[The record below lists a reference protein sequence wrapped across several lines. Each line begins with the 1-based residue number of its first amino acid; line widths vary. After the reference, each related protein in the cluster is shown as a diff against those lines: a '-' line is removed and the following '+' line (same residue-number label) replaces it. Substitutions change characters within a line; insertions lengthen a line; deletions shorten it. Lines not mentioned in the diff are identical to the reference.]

1 MATRGRQTKYTADKV
16 TLAINLAK
24 EGRTITKICK
34 LLEIDRQTY
43 YNWAKLHPEL
53 KEIVDAEKEAYKI
66 KILEKATR
74 ALELN
79 LSKRKIKTVK
89 TMYDADG
96 NKTGTVEEVKEVLPN
111 TSAIAFAYER
121 YAEKQNQD
129 LLDKAPTINVNF
141 GDDNDN

>member
-89 TMYDADG
+89 TM
-96 NKTGTVEEVKEVLPN
+96 
-111 TSAIAFAYER
+111 
-121 YAEKQNQD
+121 
-129 LLDKAPTINVNF
+129 
-141 GDDNDN
+141 

>member
-111 TSAIAFAYER
+111 ASAIAFAYER